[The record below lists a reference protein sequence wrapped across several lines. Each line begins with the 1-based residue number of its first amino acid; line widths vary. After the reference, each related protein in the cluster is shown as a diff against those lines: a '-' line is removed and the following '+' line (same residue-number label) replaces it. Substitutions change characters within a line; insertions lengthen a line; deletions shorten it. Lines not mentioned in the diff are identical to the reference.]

1 MEDPNKKKRT
11 RSIVSR
17 LKGGQ
22 PTLHALMEPA
32 TGSGPG
38 RCDYGDI
45 FEVIV
50 RVTNDGNESLD
61 SSHPFH
67 PDFLSYHWLSDSDEE
82 IVSDGFRT
90 PLLGI
95 VHPGQSQV
103 VRLRVSASAMVEH
116 AVLAIDMVREG
127 ICWFAELGGEVVRI
141 PYEIGGTGEPVVEA
155 GADAV
160 EGAPGVGA
168 FWGKRAEVRVGGEYL
183 GWLDHP
189 IVLQECV
196 LPKLGTGETNWLL
209 AMMALHEVPRGGKWL
224 SLGCGEGGLELWLV
238 EGGAAGSI
246 EGVDV
251 SAKAVEM
258 ANAAAAERGLDS
270 ATFRVVDL
278 DKDDLPGEE
287 YDVIIASMAIHHIDS
302 LEGAFSKIH
311 KALKPGGFFFANEYV
326 GPDRFNFPAE
336 QLELANSVIAV
347 LPRELR
353 RDIMAEMERGVTV
366 YKDKYVWRSPEQWLI
381 VDPSEAARS
390 SDIIPVFRDTFEKK
404 WVYEYGGSLLHLVL
418 EHIAANFEED
428 DEIDRCLIRLLDVF
442 ETTLISSGYLNN
454 DFAMLAGAKE

>member
-1 MEDPNKKKRT
+1 VEDPGKRKKA

-22 PTLHALMEPA
+22 ASLHATTEPA
-32 TGSGPG
+32 GDVERG

-45 FEVIV
+45 FEIIV

-67 PDFLSYHWLSDSDEE
+67 PDFLSYHWLGTAGDEL
-82 IVSDGFRT
+82 VSDGFRT

-103 VRLRVSASAMVEH
+103 VRLRVSASAMVEE
-116 AVLAIDMVREG
+116 AVLVIDMVREG
-127 ICWFAELGGEVVRI
+127 ICWFAELGGDPVKI
-141 PYEIGGTGEPVVEA
+141 PYEIGGIEEIAVKPEA
-155 GADAV
+155 GAA
-160 EGAPGVGA
+160 EGAPEVGA
-168 FWGKRAEVRVGGEYL
+168 FWGERALVRAGGEYL

-189 IVLQECV
+189 VVLQECV

-209 AMMALHEVPRGGKWL
+209 AMMSLHDVPRGGRWL

-238 EGGAAGSI
+238 EGGTAGSI
-246 EGVDV
+246 DGVDV
-251 SAKAVEM
+251 SEKAVEM
-258 ANAAAAERGLDS
+258 ANAAAVERGLDS
-270 ATFRVVDL
+270 ASFRLVDL
-278 DKDDLPGEE
+278 DSDELTGDE

-302 LEGAFSKIH
+302 LEAAFSKIY

-326 GPDRFNFPAE
+326 GPDRFNFPTT

-353 RDIMAEMERGVTV
+353 RDIMAGMERGATV
-366 YKDKYVWRSPEQWLI
+366 YKDRYVWRSPEQWLV
-381 VDPSEAARS
+381 VDPSEAVRS
-390 SDIIPVFRDTFEKK
+390 SDIIPVLMDAFDRTR
-404 WVYEYGGSLLHLVL
+404 VYEYGGSLLHLVL
-418 EHIAANFEED
+418 EHIAANFDED
-428 DEIDRCLIRLLDVF
+428 DDRDRSLIRLLDVV

-454 DFAMLAGAKE
+454 DFAMLAGEKK